1 MARRSLGPRKGYLVR
16 VPEPVDLQ
24 ALAQE
29 AGYSAYSRYA
39 ADVFCEKAGRPD
51 LMIGPDLKAA
61 EQQLR
66 LPA

>member
-39 ADVFCEKAGRPD
+39 ADVFCEKAGRQ
-51 LMIGPDLKAA
+51 I
-61 EQQLR
+61 
-66 LPA
+66 